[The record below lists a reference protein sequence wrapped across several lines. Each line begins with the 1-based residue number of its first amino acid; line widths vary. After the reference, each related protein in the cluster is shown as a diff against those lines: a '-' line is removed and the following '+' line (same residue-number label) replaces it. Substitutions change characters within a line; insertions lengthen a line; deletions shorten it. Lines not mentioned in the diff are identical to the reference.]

1 MRWCERCL
9 ADHEGLCLD
18 EDRRIDFSKALGA
31 YFRNADQTELL
42 RRSLLTGSGPLEVSF
57 QEEYLRLS

>member
-9 ADHEGLCLD
+9 SDHEGLCLD

-31 YFRNADQTELL
+31 YFRNADETELL
-42 RRSLLTGSGPLEVSF
+42 RRSLPTGSMSFDVSF
-57 QEEYLRLS
+57 QEEHLRLS